1 MCFQLFAKE
10 FALKGDPTR
19 REGSGGDAGMEGY
32 IADPEG
38 SAIIGLQAKFFPDK
52 FGADQWRKIDESVRT
67 ALNDCS
73 SDGTLKEFIVATP
86 RAFNKTQNGQW
97 KKLRIG
103 WQGFAKQIGYRIVP
117 KFVHWGSSALES
129 LLKEDKNRGQLLYW
143 FTYPNFNRER
153 CVQLSRAT
161 ITQLGD
167 RYIPGLHTP
176 TECEDQIHIFL
187 RTERSRKTFLDE
199 TREAI
204 RHEDLGCLA
213 TEKDWPDECKK
224 LIGDCRDGWL
234 AFCDGFGDGV
244 SFPESFALLA
254 NKGKVYQ
261 DHRHKLFKR
270 LWAEVQKLAP
280 QPLDQFGDRHPSPLE
295 KDANAVGRND
305 GTFKAY
311 IERLN
316 NDFGLADT
324 PFLLVSGEAGSGKS
338 HTLAEICSRY
348 LESGGV
354 ALFSDGGQFPSSEY
368 PWNQFLKLADFT
380 DGGVRNFLACFSALA
395 ATTSL
400 PGLICIDA

>member
-1 MCFQLFAKE
+1 M
-10 FALKGDPTR
+10 
-19 REGSGGDAGMEGY
+19 
-32 IADPEG
+32 
-38 SAIIGLQAKFFPDK
+38 
-52 FGADQWRKIDESVRT
+52 
-67 ALNDCS
+67 
-73 SDGTLKEFIVATP
+73 
-86 RAFNKTQNGQW
+86 
-97 KKLRIG
+97 
-103 WQGFAKQIGYRIVP
+103 
-117 KFVHWGSSALES
+117 
-129 LLKEDKNRGQLLYW
+129 
-143 FTYPNFNRER
+143 
-153 CVQLSRAT
+153 
-161 ITQLGD
+161 GD

-368 PWNQFLKLADFT
+368 PWNQFLKWADFT